1 MIACRG
7 DTTMPGKQVL
17 LIEDNEL
24 NMLLA
29 TELLQFAGFVVLQAG
44 TAEEGIRLAKE
55 NQPDLILMDIA
66 LPGMD
71 GLSATRVL
79 KSAADTHHIPVVA
92 MTAHAMLG
100 DKEKALAAGCNGYI
114 TKPINALE
122 FADTVARYFLG

>member
-1 MIACRG
+1 
-7 DTTMPGKQVL
+7 MPGKQVL

-29 TELLQFAGFVVLQAG
+29 TELLQFAGFAVLQAG

-55 NQPDLILMDIA
+55 NRPDLILMDIA

-79 KSAADTHHIPVVA
+79 KAEPATNHIPIVA

-114 TKPINALE
+114 TKPIDALE
-122 FADTVARYFLG
+122 FANTVARYILA

>member
-1 MIACRG
+1 
-7 DTTMPGKQVL
+7 MPGKQVL

-29 TELLQFAGFVVLQAG
+29 TELLQFAGFAVLQAG
-44 TAEEGIRLAKE
+44 TAEEGIRLAKQ
-55 NQPDLILMDIA
+55 NRPDLILMDIA

-79 KSAADTHHIPVVA
+79 KAEPETNHIPIVA

-114 TKPINALE
+114 TKPIDALE
-122 FADTVARYFLG
+122 FANTVARYILA